1 MNLSTALSASQQA
14 LNISNVMPDP
24 NHYDYS
30 IYLNFTTKALTL
42 WKRRINYPSVNNIPY
57 IKARNGNPKNDFWII
72 GFKNFYEAFTVL
84 FILWEL
90 LRCRFGTIFALSV
103 HNSAKP
109 TPTFPF

>member
-1 MNLSTALSASQQA
+1 MNLQTALSASQQA
-14 LNISNVMPDP
+14 LSSSNVIPDP
-24 NHYDYS
+24 NHYEYS

-42 WKRRINYPSVNNIPY
+42 WKKQIDYPVVGNIPY
-57 IKARNGNPKNDFWII
+57 IRAKDGNAKNDFWIV

-84 FILWEL
+84 IVLNEL

-109 TPTFPF
+109 TNTFPF